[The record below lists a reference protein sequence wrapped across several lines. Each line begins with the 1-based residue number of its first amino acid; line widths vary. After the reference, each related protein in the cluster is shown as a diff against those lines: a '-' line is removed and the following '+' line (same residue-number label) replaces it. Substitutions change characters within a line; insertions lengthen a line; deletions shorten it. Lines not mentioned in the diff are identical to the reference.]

1 MAWYLRSSV
10 YTSQIC
16 TCAQKVTKIQKNIC
30 KISWYNSWMKNSFKC
45 IFSKNH
51 CFSCQLLNIWKDT
64 LNLSIEVTS
73 HKNVTHVILALLK
86 LEDSKMIKILFMK
99 VNDHFNVKFALS
111 ILLKLTIYKHA
122 LNLSMREK
130 SPLTLDAAYVMLVL
144 VEKIKWNAT

>member
-10 YTSQIC
+10 YTLQIC
-16 TCAQKVTKIQKNIC
+16 TCAQKVTKIQKNIW
-30 KISWYNSWMKNSFKC
+30 KISWYNAWMKNSFKC

-64 LNLSIEVTS
+64 LNLSIEVIS

-99 VNDHFNVKFALS
+99 VNDHLNVKFALS
-111 ILLKLTIYKHA
+111 ILLKLTIYKHT
-122 LNLSMREK
+122 LNLSMKMISLLNETNVILALLK
-130 SPLTLDAAYVMLVL
+130 LD
-144 VEKIKWNAT
+144 NSNS